1 MKKILIFKSDKIGDL
16 INISPVIKNLRIN
29 YPNSKIYLFCSKYNS
44 SVALYYSD
52 IDKLFIYEN
61 NFIFFLIKFFKMI
74 IFAKFDL
81 ILQLDGKKKSYL
93 YSILFRTKSR
103 AGIRFIKSKKIL
115 NFYFK
120 LYRPN
125 FLYNFFY
132 KILVDCIEDYQ
143 VSNNNSYHYLSIYLN
158 ILKELGMKIID
169 TNHFLPFTPN
179 KNNFFN
185 KYIQIHIDERWE
197 KFDSFFLD
205 SFIMKL
211 NDIKKNK
218 KIVITSNYYGNH
230 FFTKL
235 KNIFDKN
242 DQITFV
248 SNSSIEEILNII
260 YYAETVISSHSGF
273 LVHSAAAFKKHVI
286 DIVSKE
292 IDNELDRW
300 VPLNSKYKRIYF
312 ENINSLKIS
321 YD

>member
-16 INISPVIKNLRIN
+16 INISPVIKNLRLN

-52 IDKLFIYEN
+52 INKLFIYEN
-61 NFIFFLIKFFKMI
+61 NFIFFLIKYFKVI
-74 IFAKFDL
+74 IFEKFDL
-81 ILQLDGKKKSYL
+81 ILQLDGKKKSYF

-115 NFYFK
+115 NFNFR

-132 KILVDCIEDYQ
+132 KIIVDCFEDYQ
-143 VSNNNSYHYLSIYLN
+143 ISNNKSYHYLSIYLN
-158 ILKELGMKIID
+158 ILKKLGLKIID

-179 KNNFFN
+179 KNSFSN
-185 KYIQIHIDERWE
+185 KYVQIHIDERWD
-197 KFDSFFLD
+197 KFDNTFLEN
-205 SFIMKL
+205 FINKL
-211 NDIKKNK
+211 NEIKQNRNF
-218 KIVITSNYYGNH
+218 VITSNYSGNN
-230 FFTKL
+230 FFNKL
-235 KNIFDKN
+235 KNIFYKN
-242 DQITFV
+242 NQITFV
-248 SNSSIEEILNII
+248 SCSSVKEILNII

-286 DIVSKE
+286 DIVNKK
-292 IDNELDRW
+292 IDNELNRW

-312 ENINSLKIS
+312 ENINSLNIS